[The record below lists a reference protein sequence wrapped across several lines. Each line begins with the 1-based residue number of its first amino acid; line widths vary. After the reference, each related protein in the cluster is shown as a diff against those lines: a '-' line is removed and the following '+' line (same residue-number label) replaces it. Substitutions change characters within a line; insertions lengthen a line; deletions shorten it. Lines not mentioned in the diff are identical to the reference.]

1 MAQPAADLL
10 DYLARGL
17 VESPDAVRVE
27 TVERDGAL
35 VLLLHVA
42 REDIGQVIGR
52 GGRVVRAL
60 RAVLRASALRT
71 ERRILLEIV
80 E

>member
-60 RAVLRASALRT
+60 RAVLRASALRA